1 MTLILSHSD
10 VAGLVDRAEVF
21 AAVERAH
28 ADLAAGTAY
37 APAPPAMTLQS
48 PGHAA
53 GAAFIPMVAGAHSAG
68 AAAVKMLVDLP
79 RNAARGLPVQRSAV
93 LVTSA
98 DTGECEALLDGR
110 LITAVRTAAA
120 SAVATKHLARPGRR
134 VLGLVGAGTLAVE
147 HVRAI
152 ARVSDVETVLVWSR
166 SETTIEEFR
175 SRTEDLDVSIK
186 PMTSPEAVTRSSDV
200 LCTLTPSRDP
210 IVLGAWFGE
219 GLHVNAVGAPP
230 RADHREIDGEGMRRA
245 RVVVDSVATTM
256 TKSGE
261 TLLALAEGAI
271 TADDVAVELGDV
283 IAGRAVARTSDRDIT
298 LYNSVGIGLQDL
310 AAARILIDTARQRGV
325 GTEVDLSR

>member
-1 MTLILSHSD
+1 
-10 VAGLVDRAEVF
+10 
-21 AAVERAH
+21 
-28 ADLAAGTAY
+28 
-37 APAPPAMTLQS
+37 PAMTLQS
-48 PGHAA
+48 
-53 GAAFIPMVAGAHSAG
+53 AAFVPMVAAAQSAG

-79 RNAARGLPVQRSAV
+79 GNASRGLPVQRSAV
-93 LVTSA
+93 LVASA

-120 SAVATKHLARPGRR
+120 SAVATKHLAHRGSR

-147 HVRAI
+147 HARAI
-152 ARVSDVETVLVWSR
+152 TRVSDVETVLVWSR
-166 SETTIEEFR
+166 SDATVEEFR
-175 SRTEDLDVSIK
+175 SRTEDLGISVK
-186 PMTSPEAVTRSSDV
+186 PMDSPEAVTRSSDV

-210 IVLGAWFGE
+210 IVRGAWFGE

-271 TADDVAVELGDV
+271 SEGDVAVELGDV
-283 IAGRAVARTSDRDIT
+283 IVGRTVARTSDRDIT

-310 AAARILIDTARQRGV
+310 AAARILIDRARERGV

>member
-10 VAGLVDRAEVF
+10 VAGLIDRAEVF

-28 ADLAAGTAY
+28 ADLAAGTAS

-48 PGHAA
+48 
-53 GAAFIPMVAGAHSAG
+53 AAFVPMVAAAQSAG

-79 RNAARGLPVQRSAV
+79 GNAARGLPVQRSAV

-120 SAVATKHLARPGRR
+120 SAVATKHLARRGSR

-147 HVRAI
+147 HARAI
-152 ARVSDVETVLVWSR
+152 TRVSDVETVLVWSR
-166 SETTIEEFR
+166 SDATIEEFR
-175 SRTEDLDVSIK
+175 SRTEDLGISVK
-186 PMTSPEAVTRSSDV
+186 PMDSPEAVTRSSDV

-210 IVLGAWFGE
+210 IVRGAWFGE

-271 TADDVAVELGDV
+271 TEGDVAVELGDV
-283 IAGRAVARTSDRDIT
+283 IAGRTVARTSDRDIT

-310 AAARILIDTARQRGV
+310 AAARILIDRARERGV

>member
-10 VAGLVDRAEVF
+10 VAGLIDRAEVF

-28 ADLAAGTAY
+28 ADLAAGTAS

-48 PGHAA
+48 
-53 GAAFIPMVAGAHSAG
+53 AAFIPMVAAAQSAG

-79 RNAARGLPVQRSAV
+79 GNAARGLPVQRSAV

-120 SAVATKHLARPGRR
+120 SAVATKHLARRNSR

-152 ARVSDVETVLVWSR
+152 TRVSDVDTVLVWSR
-166 SETTIEEFR
+166 SDATVDEFR
-175 SRTEDLDVSIK
+175 SRTKGLGISVK
-186 PMTSPEAVTRSSDV
+186 PMDTPEAVTRSSDV

-210 IVLGAWFGE
+210 IVRGAWFGE

-230 RADHREIDGEGMRRA
+230 RADHREIDGDGMRRA

-271 TADDVAVELGDV
+271 TADHVTVELGAV
-283 IAGRAVARTSDRDIT
+283 VAGHTTARTSDRDIT

-310 AAARILIDTARQRGV
+310 AAARILIDRARERGV